1 MPPVSL
7 SEVEQRREVVGQRL
21 GARGEL
27 ADVGDDRLALGQRR
41 AADVGGGAERL
52 QRRDARLREGPELLD
67 EAVDRRRLRAEVGQH
82 RRHLVRQPAEAL
94 HRRREL
100 AQEGRQLGDVLLE
113 GARALGRGL
122 AARRWPSMTKSAT
135 CGAVAGQ
142 RSEDRVAVAGQV
154 GEHAVLA
161 GEDREDLVGL
171 LERRVGVDD
180 GLAQVAAAPGQA
192 GAQLVEDDRQAL
204 AVGQAQRVVD
214 QVEVDG
220 LGGVRRPAAGTDPC
234 RVPSRSCAAS
244 AAAGRSPAAA
254 GSACTRRSARR
265 SATAGGSCTRRR
277 RGSRRSRGDRCAA
290 RPRPCG
296 RA

>member
-1 MPPVSL
+1 MK
-7 SEVEQRREVVGQRL
+7 RL
-21 GARGEL
+21 IDG
-27 ADVGDDRLALGQRR
+27 
-41 AADVGGGAERL
+41 
-52 QRRDARLREGPELLD
+52 
-67 EAVDRRRLRAEVGQH
+67 RLRAEVGEA
-82 RRHLVRQPAEAL
+82 PASSGPASPPRLL
-94 HRRREL
+94 HRRRQL

-113 GARALGRGL
+113 VARALGRGL
-122 AARRWPSMTKSAT
+122 ARDVGLRDEVGHLGP
-135 CGAVAGQ
+135 VAGQ

-154 GEHAVLA
+154 GEHPVLV

-171 LERRVGVDD
+171 LERRVGVAD

-220 LGGVRRPAAGTDPC
+220 LGGLRDRQQVLALAGPAA
-234 RVPSRSCAAS
+234 RSCAAS
-244 AAAGRSPAAA
+244 APAGRSRAAA
-254 GSACTRRSARR
+254 GSACTRRTSRR

-277 RGSRRSRGDRCAA
+277 GGSRRSRGGRCAG